1 MKVEKDYEEFLRL
14 LNKNKV
20 KYCIVGAY
28 AVAFYGKPR
37 FTKDIDILVE
47 SSMENGKKIVETLS
61 EFGFG
66 TLNLT
71 EKDFSKQGNIIQ
83 LGYEPVRIDIMT
95 SLEGCSFKRVWGNRK
110 VGRYGKQRVFF
121 MGLED
126 LIKVKKSSKRKIDK
140 EDARLLRVRLQL
152 RKKK

>member
-1 MKVEKDYEEFLRL
+1 MRVEKDYEEFLRL
-14 LNKNKV
+14 LNKNKI

-37 FTKDIDILVE
+37 FTKDMDILVE
-47 SSMENGKKIVETLS
+47 PSMENGKKIVRALS

-66 TLNLT
+66 ALSLT
-71 EKDFSKQGNIIQ
+71 GKDFSKKGNIIQ

-95 SLEGCSFKRVWGNRK
+95 SLEGCSFKRVWGNRE
-110 VGRYGKQRVFF
+110 VGRYGKQKVFF
-121 MGLED
+121 IGLED
-126 LIKVKKSSKRKIDK
+126 LIKVKKTSKRKIDQ
-140 EDARLLRVRLQL
+140 EDARLLKVHRQL